1 MNSAP
6 TSGSVQSKPASTPR
20 DAPAKGEPEAAP
32 KQRKAFADALS
43 RHAGRRAAAK
53 DPGMEKS
60 EGLAAMIAPRDFVA
74 PAVAARP
81 SSAGTVD
88 PAQHAQLDRIAA
100 AIAELGKTAQPEVHL
115 SLPLGSYK
123 VEGAVLGHDLAGQV
137 NVLLIPSAAVPPAV
151 AAQWREQLHE
161 RLLRREVRVGKVAV
175 QGHAVPVTTRR

>member
-1 MNSAP
+1 MNGAP
-6 TSGSVQSKPASTPR
+6 TSSSVQSKPAPTPR

-43 RHAGRRAAAK
+43 RHAGRRAAK
-53 DPGMEKS
+53 DPGMDKAD
-60 EGLAAMIAPRDFVA
+60 GPPAMIAPRDFA
-74 PAVAARP
+74 ALAVAARP
-81 SSAGTVD
+81 SAAGAVD

-100 AIAELGKTAQPEVHL
+100 AIAEVSKTAQPEVHL

-151 AAQWREQLHE
+151 AAQWSEQLHE
-161 RLLRREVRVGKVAV
+161 RLLRREVRVGKVGV
-175 QGHAVPVTTRR
+175 QGNAVPMAARR